1 MGYETLRWKTISR
14 SAASTAVLTKD
25 EPEDPDDLKFQQM
38 LAKWEEED
46 RISRQ
51 MQEEIDRLSVECDV
65 ERRLLMDEIRR
76 GRDELQRQLA
86 SLSYTPATPTQ
97 RDDSETWFRASYSP
111 DEGFKSDEL
120 RIPKFKGVEFR
131 AGPHGFRFQFRF
143 GH

>member
-25 EPEDPDDLKFQQM
+25 EPEDPDDLEFQQI

-46 RISRQ
+46 RIFKQ
-51 MQEEIDRLSVECDV
+51 MQEENDRLHAESEAAYRQLMDDI
-65 ERRLLMDEIRR
+65 RRDQDEIRER
-76 GRDELQRQLA
+76 LARPLPTAPVARQ
-86 SLSYTPATPTQ
+86 
-97 RDDSETWFRASYSP
+97 DDSETWFRASYTP

>member
-1 MGYETLRWKTISR
+1 MDYETLRWKTISR

-25 EPEDPDDLKFQQM
+25 EPEDPDDLEFQQI

-46 RISRQ
+46 RIFKQ
-51 MQEEIDRLSVECDV
+51 MQEENDRLHAESEAAYRQLMDDI
-65 ERRLLMDEIRR
+65 RRDQDEIRER
-76 GRDELQRQLA
+76 LARPLPTAPVARQ
-86 SLSYTPATPTQ
+86 
-97 RDDSETWFRASYSP
+97 DDSETWFRASYTP

>member
-25 EPEDPDDLKFQQM
+25 EPEDPDDLEFQQM

-46 RISRQ
+46 RIFKQ
-51 MQEEIDRLSVECDV
+51 MQEENDRLHAESEAAYRQLMDDI
-65 ERRLLMDEIRR
+65 RRDQDEIRER
-76 GRDELQRQLA
+76 LARPLPTAPVARQ
-86 SLSYTPATPTQ
+86 
-97 RDDSETWFRASYSP
+97 DDSETWFRASYTP